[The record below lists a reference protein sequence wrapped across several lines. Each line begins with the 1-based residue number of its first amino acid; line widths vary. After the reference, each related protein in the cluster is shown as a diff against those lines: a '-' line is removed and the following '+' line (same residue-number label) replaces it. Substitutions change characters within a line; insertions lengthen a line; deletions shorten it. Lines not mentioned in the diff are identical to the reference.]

1 MFHVTVIKNH
11 VRCYQHPN
19 KFKQKVPLFPFRMSK
34 TSLKKSS
41 RISFLVKFECFI
53 EMNQNSWKKMIFKKL
68 RIKHVFFK
76 NSMLVARACV
86 FFVLLISLRLVNSII
101 SVFFLLLLFFIE
113 CVFLENKI
121 ICCLHV
127 DKYNE
132 MNRLN
137 DNEQKDRI
145 L

>member
-19 KFKQKVPLFPFRMSK
+19 KFKQKVPLFPSQNVKHEFEKELKDFISSEIWMLHWDEPKFVEKNYFR
-34 TSLKKSS
+34 
-41 RISFLVKFECFI
+41 
-53 EMNQNSWKKMIFKKL
+53 KL
-68 RIKHVFFK
+68 WIKHVFFK
-76 NSMLVARACV
+76 NSMLVARAWV

-101 SVFFLLLLFFIE
+101 SVFFLLLLLFIE
-113 CVFLENKI
+113 CVFLESKI